1 MTENQTKTIWY
12 LELRKILYFWIK
24 GEAVLFLVTVG
35 FLVIHIV
42 LGNPN
47 NLFSVETIKLALD
60 IKGGISIICGF
71 TFLAF
76 FSLTSNREHVV
87 RTAARFRSPKQLSYS
102 NDIIKRQM
110 DDWHRAMGT
119 ILLIICGF
127 LVLVISY
134 RTF

>member
-24 GEAVLFLVTVG
+24 GEAVLFLV
-35 FLVIHIV
+35 
-42 LGNPN
+42 
-47 NLFSVETIKLALD
+47 LD

-102 NDIIKRQM
+102 SDIIKRQM